1 MREGDILRYEAARR
15 HLPAHSLRAVISPA
29 PELEE
34 PRTLSHMYKTVLII
48 LFRMSN
54 DRPKQS
60 GFTLIELMVVIAIL
74 AVVASL
80 ALVSYSNYLDNSRTA
95 VVLANYESAV
105 DIARGNYVVARQR
118 STLGASI
125 NDVIPGSAA
134 GWTNMLNTIGSGAP
148 GGGEAY
154 AVGTGSTVTGAVG
167 IEFAG
172 DYSSATSVVTI
183 HRPAY
188 MGIPASTEVISQ
200 ASF

>member
-1 MREGDILRYEAARR
+1 
-15 HLPAHSLRAVISPA
+15 
-29 PELEE
+29 
-34 PRTLSHMYKTVLII
+34 MYKTVLII
-48 LFRMSN
+48 LFHMRN
-54 DRPKQS
+54 ERPQQT
-60 GFTLIELMVVIAIL
+60 GFTLIELMVVVAIL

-125 NDVIPGSAA
+125 NDVIPGSSA
-134 GWTNMLNTIGSGAP
+134 GWTNMLNTISSGAP

-172 DYSSATSVVTI
+172 EYSSATSVVTI

-188 MGIPASTEVISQ
+188 MGMPATTEIISQ